1 MVEYQTK
8 ALFYFTHIVLKTSY
22 DNIVDNCDDRKAG
35 KYAATNESEDGTQ
48 RNRRVE
54 IILQYEAPDNE

>member
-1 MVEYQTK
+1 MK
-8 ALFYFTHIVLKTSY
+8 ISY

-35 KYAATNESEDGTQ
+35 KYVATNESEDGRQ